1 MNNEFKKGDRV
12 KVKIGEDYQPQATIV
27 HIATQSYCIVRID
40 NAMMNNVCLYT
51 ELTKI

>member
-12 KVKIGEDYQPQATIV
+12 KVKITESYQPQATII

-40 NAMMNNVCLYT
+40 NAMMNNICKYS

>member
-12 KVKIGEDYQPQATIV
+12 KVKLSEEHQPQATIV

-40 NAMMNNVCLYT
+40 NAIQSFYFVD
-51 ELTKI
+51 ED

>member
-1 MNNEFKKGDRV
+1 MNEFKVGDRV
-12 KVKIGEDYQPQATIV
+12 KVKLSEEHQPQATIV

-40 NAMMNNVCLYT
+40 GAMMNNVCRYS

>member
-12 KVKIGEDYQPQATIV
+12 KVKLSEEHQPQATII

-40 NAMMNNVCLYT
+40 GAMMNNVCKYS

>member
-12 KVKIGEDYQPQATIV
+12 KVKLSEEHQPQATII

-40 NAMMNNVCLYT
+40 GAMMNNVCLYT